1 MEKLQECFRSE
12 LSATETY
19 QLALGR
25 VTHVGLHRTLQEML
39 TSHARRQDLIA
50 DSILGLGGEPPT
62 SSGVWGVFA
71 KVFQAGADLL
81 GDRPAIAALEEGE
94 DRCLKLYTEGPD
106 GCDRETR
113 QLIDKHLLPAQQRTH
128 DLCKTLRDYVTAPS

>member
-1 MEKLQECFRSE
+1 
-12 LSATETY
+12 
-19 QLALGR
+19 
-25 VTHVGLHRTLQEML
+25 ML

-62 SSGVWGVFA
+62 NSGVWGVYA

-81 GDRPAIAALEEGE
+81 GDRPAIAALEAGE
-94 DRCLKLYTEGPD
+94 DRCPKLYIEGPG
-106 GCDRETR
+106 GCDGETR
-113 QLIDKHLLPAQQRTH
+113 QLIDEHLLPAHRRTN